1 MHKKI
6 ITFDIGGT
14 NIKYGI
20 SDKNVNICYR
30 GKYPT
35 PQNLDD
41 FLNKIKNTVDTLKTK
56 INKSKIDG
64 IAISIPGAVDNS
76 TGIIKGA
83 SAVPY
88 IHNCNMRGLIT
99 KTTGFKVSFEN
110 DANCAALAEV
120 WKGAGKDVN
129 DALFV
134 ICGTGIG
141 GSIIKNRKI
150 HTGKNL
156 YGGEFGYMI
165 MDRDFETGKFKNWSE
180 TSSTSSTVKNAAK
193 LMGTS
198 PQKLNGLKVFQMAE
212 GGNKHCIKAV
222 ETFYQNFATGLY
234 TLQYIYDPEVII
246 IGGAISEREDLISK
260 INKELEFLKEHIGI
274 TTILPIIKR
283 CEYGNDA
290 NLIGATYNYI
300 NSNH

>member
-20 SDKNVNICYR
+20 ADKNANIYYR

-88 IHNCNMRGLIT
+88 IHNCNMRELIT

-120 WKGAGKDVN
+120 WKGAGKDVD

-141 GSIIKNRKI
+141 GSIIKNKKI

-180 TSSTSSTVKNAAK
+180 ISSTSSIVRNAAR
-193 LMGTS
+193 LMGIS
-198 PQKLNGLKVFQMAE
+198 PRDLNGVQVFQMAE
-212 GGNKHCIKAV
+212 EGNRYCIKAI

-246 IGGAISEREDLISK
+246 IGGAISEREDLIDK
-260 INKELEFLKEHIGI
+260 INEKLEFLKAHIDI
-274 TTILPIIKR
+274 TTILPSIKR
-283 CEYGNDA
+283 CKYGNDA
-290 NLIGATYNYI
+290 NLIGAVYNYI
-300 NSNH
+300 NK